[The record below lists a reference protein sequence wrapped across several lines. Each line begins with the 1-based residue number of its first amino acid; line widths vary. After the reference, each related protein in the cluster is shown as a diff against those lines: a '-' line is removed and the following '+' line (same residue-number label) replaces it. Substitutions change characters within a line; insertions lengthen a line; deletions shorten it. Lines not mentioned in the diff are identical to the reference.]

1 MEQDAVGDEIKKIE
15 EEKEKGGMLGEIFP
29 ELEDIITFPSLGDM
43 EEDLMSSKNT
53 WFSGFQEIELSVVPP
68 RFSSTTIFNSS
79 VFEPKIEH
87 LWKTVDDHKMEER
100 KQKLSRYRKKR
111 TERNFGKKIQVA

>member
-1 MEQDAVGDEIKKIE
+1 MGDEIKKIE

-53 WFSGFQEIELSVVPP
+53 WFSGFQEIELGVVPP